1 MGDILE
7 ALLAAALEEERATFQ
22 AHSFHHRLRQNESYS
37 EKWDYVRKNPVRAG
51 LIADPDHWPY
61 QGVLNELDW
70 CGSAERRPTNRN
82 GSAKFW

>member
-37 EKWDYVRKNPVRAG
+37 EKWDYVRHNPVRAG
-51 LIADPDHWPY
+51 LANDADTWPY
-61 QGVLNELDW
+61 QGELNELRW
-70 CGSAERRPTNRN
+70 
-82 GSAKFW
+82 